1 MGAGNGGGS
10 GKSGSDSNSGRGVV
24 GEKGITTKL
33 DSDPDFPIPRRRPI
47 SPLPLSPPH
56 FANLAS
62 QPVRAV
68 AHGKTQ
74 RLPVHLRCQRD
85 DFEQLAHLVFVD
97 EFERLRPLRQWG
109 ILQIIDQAAVD

>member
-1 MGAGNGGGS
+1 MGGS
-10 GKSGSDSNSGRGVV
+10 GRIGVRFQFQDACGRR
-24 GEKGITTKL
+24 KGITTKL
-33 DSDPDFPIPRRRPI
+33 DSDPDFPIPPPPHFALALR
-47 SPLPLSPPH
+47 PH

-74 RLPVHLRCQRD
+74 RFPVHLRCQRD